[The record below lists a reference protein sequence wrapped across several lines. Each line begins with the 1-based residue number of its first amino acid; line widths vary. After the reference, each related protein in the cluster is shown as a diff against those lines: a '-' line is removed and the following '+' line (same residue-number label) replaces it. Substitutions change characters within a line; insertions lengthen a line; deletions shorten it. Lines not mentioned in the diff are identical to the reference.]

1 MPIPINKELYQLVK
15 LYADIVYKKSS
26 AYKSAY
32 MQKLYQQ
39 YGGTYKD
46 DNKEKKLKRWLNEKW
61 QDIGNGEYPVYR
73 PTKRIN
79 KNTPLT
85 INEIDKNNLKRQI
98 VNCLY
103 KSPEHTNL
111 LKEGVQAGISN
122 CLKYLR
128 LGEEVLVFCINSA
141 EDTESFEC
149 YRKGVVRSINP
160 LRIALYNFE
169 LVREPNVNDMIWLD
183 TFDKEI
189 IVSKEELFR
198 IKLKGFLYQMHTLA
212 RSHSKV
218 FDDEFKIGKRKIYC
232 IKHV

>member
-1 MPIPINKELYQLVK
+1 MLFPEDVWKIIKKFYISKEAK
-15 LYADIVYKKSS
+15 WLYAMRNGDIFGLRSFLYSITLTKS
-26 AYKSAY
+26 YV
-32 MQKLYQQ
+32 
-39 YGGTYKD
+39 
-46 DNKEKKLKRWLNEKW
+46 EKVELTKLK
-61 QDIGNGEYPVYR
+61 G
-73 PTKRIN
+73 
-79 KNTPLT
+79 
-85 INEIDKNNLKRQI
+85 QI

-128 LGEEVLVFCINSA
+128 VGEEVLVFCINSV

-149 YRKGVVRSINP
+149 YRKGVVRNINP
-160 LRIALYNFE
+160 LRITLYNFE
-169 LVREPNVNDMIWLD
+169 LVIREPRNVDDMIWLN

-189 IVSKEELFR
+189 IVSKDELFR

-212 RSHSKV
+212 RSHISKV
-218 FDDEFKIGKRKIYC
+218 FDDEFKIGKRKFHC

>member
-1 MPIPINKELYQLVK
+1 MLFPEDVWKIIKKFYISKEAKWLYSMRNGDIFGLRSF
-15 LYADIVYKKSS
+15 LYSITLSKK
-26 AYKSAY
+26 YI
-32 MQKLYQQ
+32 
-39 YGGTYKD
+39 
-46 DNKEKKLKRWLNEKW
+46 EK
-61 QDIGNGEYPVYR
+61 V
-73 PTKRIN
+73 
-79 KNTPLT
+79 
-85 INEIDKNNLKRQI
+85 EINNLKRQI